1 MNALDTVV
9 TTVIP
14 TRGVGTVNPY
24 HSRCGKC
31 VSKLAFSLDR
41 PANSK
46 QALFMQIN
54 TELLTPKFAAAFL
67 VLILSAQIS
76 SAQWIVYNFSP
87 QAAYQAS
94 YGLRTGTNS
103 TSSSILTNGW
113 STSWSNSTTN
123 NRGILAVQFSTNT
136 NTPNVMTCLQPLIYT
151 YSTNTST
158 LTISNYFTN
167 APQITLT
174 NTNVTMASSNSNA
187 CYILRANFA
196 NSVYMAGQYSLVV
209 TNATNSATNTVG
221 TFNSICAS
229 YTTSNIGTNGV
240 PTNPTVFSTN
250 GTRNFYPAILQLK
263 ISSISGTNTSTNG
276 AAVLNQQLV
285 LPLSINTALTRIV
298 NTNTNF
304 GTNGSPIPTNNIYTN
319 LVKCI
324 RSNSTYTNF

>member
-1 MNALDTVV
+1 MQTLKASLTQLVV
-9 TTVIP
+9 T
-14 TRGVGTVNPY
+14 
-24 HSRCGKC
+24 S
-31 VSKLAFSLDR
+31 F
-41 PANSK
+41 
-46 QALFMQIN
+46 F
-54 TELLTPKFAAAFL
+54 
-67 VLILSAQIS
+67 LSAFWAETA

-151 YSTNTST
+151 YSTNTNT
-158 LTISNYFTN
+158 LTISNYFAN

-174 NTNVTMASSNSNA
+174 NTSVTMASSNSNA

-196 NSVYMAGQYSLVV
+196 NSVYMAGQYSLFI
-209 TNATNSATNTVG
+209 TNPTPATNTVG

-250 GTRNFYPAILQLK
+250 GSNTFYPAILQLK

-285 LPLSINTALTRIV
+285 LPLSINTALTKIV

-304 GTNGSPIPTNNIYTN
+304 TTALTNTNVIYTN

-324 RSNSTYTNF
+324 RSNSTYTNP

>member
-1 MNALDTVV
+1 
-9 TTVIP
+9 
-14 TRGVGTVNPY
+14 
-24 HSRCGKC
+24 
-31 VSKLAFSLDR
+31 
-41 PANSK
+41 
-46 QALFMQIN
+46 MQ
-54 TELLTPKFAAAFL
+54 TLKASFTQ
-67 VLILSAQIS
+67 LIMTSFFLSAFWPETA

-94 YGLRTGTNS
+94 YGLTTRTNS
-103 TSSSILTNGW
+103 SPSSILTNGW
-113 STSWSNSTTN
+113 STSWSNNNTN

-151 YSTNTST
+151 YSTNTNT
-158 LTISNYFTN
+158 LTTSNYFTN
-167 APQITLT
+167 APQISLT

-187 CYILRANFA
+187 CYILRAFFA

-250 GTRNFYPAILQLK
+250 GSTNFYPAILQLK

-276 AAVLNQQLV
+276 SAAVLNQQLV
-285 LPLSINTALTRIV
+285 LPLSINTALTKLLNTSTNANLTNANIGL
-298 NTNTNF
+298 TNT
-304 GTNGSPIPTNNIYTN
+304 GSVYTN
-319 LVKCI
+319 LVNFI
-324 RSNSTYTNF
+324 RSNSTYTNY

>member
-1 MNALDTVV
+1 MQTLKA
-9 TTVIP
+9 
-14 TRGVGTVNPY
+14 
-24 HSRCGKC
+24 
-31 VSKLAFSLDR
+31 SLT
-41 PANSK
+41 
-46 QALFMQIN
+46 Q
-54 TELLTPKFAAAFL
+54 L
-67 VLILSAQIS
+67 VMTSFFLSAFWAETA

-151 YSTNTST
+151 YSTNTNI
-158 LTISNYFTN
+158 LTISNYFAN

-196 NSVYMAGQYSLVV
+196 NSVYMAGQYSLFI
-209 TNATNSATNTVG
+209 TNPTPATNIVG

-250 GTRNFYPAILQLK
+250 GSNTFYPAILQLK

-285 LPLSINTALTRIV
+285 LPLSINTALTKIV

-304 GTNGSPIPTNNIYTN
+304 TTALTNTNVMYTN